1 MSRAAPAFT
10 LTFSGKWLSRGQH
23 HLKRDSF
30 KPVPSSTHG
39 SWSFL
44 CSFCTVTFGSGNA
57 HSKHTIVRSFRKKWN
72 RISPRAV
79 GTRSAAGESA
89 EAFDQ
94 NIRAHH
100 CLFLPRCISYTVL
113 QDTFSQQFFCRGLL
127 ALPYNSQ
134 SASGALVLVL
144 SGSSN
149 FTIVRALLCHHI
161 FDSVIFSSS
170 SI

>member
-1 MSRAAPAFT
+1 MILSSRSLAVHMAPD
-10 LTFSGKWLSRGQH
+10 LFSAPFAQLLSEVAM
-23 HLKRDSF
+23 
-30 KPVPSSTHG
+30 P
-39 SWSFL
+39 
-44 CSFCTVTFGSGNA
+44 
-57 HSKHTIVRSFRKKWN
+57 
-72 RISPRAV
+72 
-79 GTRSAAGESA
+79 TRSIRSCAVFEKNEIEFHRGRLELVRLPGRVPKLSTRI
-89 EAFDQ
+89 FGPITVSSSQ
-94 NIRAHH
+94 NVSLTPCSKTR
-100 CLFLPRCISYTVL
+100 FLSN
-113 QDTFSQQFFCRGLL
+113 FFCRGLL

>member
-1 MSRAAPAFT
+1 MILSSRSLAVHMAPD
-10 LTFSGKWLSRGQH
+10 LFSAPFAQLLSEVAM
-23 HLKRDSF
+23 
-30 KPVPSSTHG
+30 P
-39 SWSFL
+39 
-44 CSFCTVTFGSGNA
+44 
-57 HSKHTIVRSFRKKWN
+57 
-72 RISPRAV
+72 
-79 GTRSAAGESA
+79 TRS
-89 EAFDQ
+89 
-94 NIRAHH
+94 IRSCAVFEKNEIEFHRGRLELVRLPVRVPKLSTRIFGPITLSSSQDVSLTP
-100 CLFLPRCISYTVL
+100 CSKTRFLSN
-113 QDTFSQQFFCRGLL
+113 FFCRGLL

>member
-1 MSRAAPAFT
+1 MILSSRSLAVHMAPD
-10 LTFSGKWLSRGQH
+10 LFSAPFAQLLSEVAM
-23 HLKRDSF
+23 
-30 KPVPSSTHG
+30 P
-39 SWSFL
+39 
-44 CSFCTVTFGSGNA
+44 
-57 HSKHTIVRSFRKKWN
+57 
-72 RISPRAV
+72 
-79 GTRSAAGESA
+79 TRSIRSCAVFEKNEIEFHRGRLELVRLPGTVPKLSTRI
-89 EAFDQ
+89 FGPITVSSSQ
-94 NIRAHH
+94 NVSLTPCSKTH
-100 CLFLPRCISYTVL
+100 FLSN
-113 QDTFSQQFFCRGLL
+113 FFCRGLL